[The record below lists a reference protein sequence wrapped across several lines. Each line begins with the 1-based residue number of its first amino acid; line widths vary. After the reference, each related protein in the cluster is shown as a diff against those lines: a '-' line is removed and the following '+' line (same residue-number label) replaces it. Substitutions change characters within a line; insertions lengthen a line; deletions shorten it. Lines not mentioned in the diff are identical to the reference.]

1 MQFCML
7 IDLVFM
13 RRSLA

>member
-1 MQFCML
+1 L

-13 RRSLA
+13 HHQEW